1 MSTTTYARQL
11 RAARDEFVVTG
22 RVPERYRAAV
32 RPEIA
37 ASWARSRSGGV
48 SPEEVH
54 LPALPEVDEKSELA
68 MVAGPVLDRLASEI
82 DQLGGAVFLA
92 NSQAQLVRSWI
103 PDEMV
108 RTSLR
113 RILAEPGASCNEA
126 HVGTNGIGT
135 ALADGKTKIIG
146 GPEHWG
152 ELHQD
157 MTCVAA
163 PIVHPVTRRTAG
175 ALNVTLMD
183 QRIHPAL
190 TALVRWGIEEIRQG
204 LLEQTGKAERL
215 LFEQF
220 MARRRSDRPS
230 LLLSPRLC
238 IADPAAAALLPDLD
252 AAELWDQVSSSRQPG
267 GATEL
272 ELADGAVVPVNVT
285 PVEEGLLIEVRR
297 QGRPP
302 RRRSAVRPRACAA
315 FAAAAEAG
323 ADAIAAGLPLL
334 ITGETGVG
342 KLTLARR
349 LTSADADLDPLIVVD
364 CRAHVDEPGR
374 LAEDVRT
381 VGAGARVLLLR
392 HLDGIGYPAAKLLAP
407 VLEMLTSSPR
417 PPQLIATTTR
427 RRNGPDVLQ
436 VVFERFATVTVEV
449 PPLRDRVGDLPT
461 LLSALTAGH
470 DRRAR
475 WSPEAIEV
483 LGRRTW
489 PGNVRELENVVQRT
503 LSNSGG
509 LIRVA
514 DLPLDV
520 RQEAGRRSLTRME
533 RAERDAIMSAL
544 ENSRGNKVIAAEEL
558 GISRS
563 SLYRKIERY
572 GLADAGQV
580 EVRLRS

>member
-1 MSTTTYARQL
+1 MSTTYARQL
-11 RAARDEFVVTG
+11 RSARDEFVVTG
-22 RVPERYRAAV
+22 QVPERYRAAV

-37 ASWARSRSGGV
+37 ASWARSRSSGA
-48 SPEEVH
+48 SPEEAH
-54 LPALPEVDEKSELA
+54 LPALPEIDQESELA
-68 MVAGPVLDRLASEI
+68 VVAGRMLDRLAAEI
-82 DQLGGAVFLA
+82 DDLGGAVFLA

-135 ALADGKTKIIG
+135 ALADGQTKIIG

-163 PIVHPVTRRTAG
+163 PILHPVTRRPAG
-175 ALNVTLMD
+175 VLNVTLMD
-183 QRIHPAL
+183 QQIHPAL
-190 TALVRWGIEEIRQG
+190 TALVRWGVEEIRQG
-204 LLEQTGKAERL
+204 LLERTGRAERV

-220 MARRRSDRPS
+220 MARRRTDRPS

-238 IADPAAAALLPDLD
+238 IADPAAAELLPDLD
-252 AAELWDQVSSSRQPG
+252 AAELWDQMNRSRGPG
-267 GATEL
+267 GVTEL
-272 ELADGAVVPVNVT
+272 ELADGAVVPVSVT
-285 PVEEGLLIEVRR
+285 QVDEGLLIEVRR

-302 RRRSAVRPRACAA
+302 RRRSAVRPGPSAA
-315 FAAAAEAG
+315 YAAAEEAG
-323 ADAIAAGLPLL
+323 ADAVASGLPLL
-334 ITGETGVG
+334 IVGEPGTG

-349 LTSADADLDPLIVVD
+349 LTDGDPDLDPIVTVD
-364 CRAHVDEPGR
+364 CRTVGDQPEQWV
-374 LAEDVRT
+374 EDLRT
-381 VGAGARVLLLR
+381 VGEGARVLVLH
-392 HLDGIGYPAAKLLAP
+392 HLDRFGMRGARLLAP
-407 VLEMLTSSPR
+407 MLEGLAAR
-417 PPQLIATTTR
+417 PSAPQLIATATDRTLHQ
-427 RRNGPDVLQ
+427 DVLDT
-436 VVFERFATVTVEV
+436 VFGRFAVATVEV
-449 PPLRDRVGDLPT
+449 PPLRDRTADLSS
-461 LLSALTAGH
+461 LVSALTSAL

-475 WSPEAIEV
+475 WSAEALEV
-483 LGRRTW
+483 LGRRSW
-489 PGNVRELENVVQRT
+489 PGNVRELENVVART

-509 LIRVA
+509 LIRIA

-533 RAERDAIMSAL
+533 RAERDAIMAAL

-580 EVRLRS
+580 EIRLRS

>member
-1 MSTTTYARQL
+1 MSTTYARQL

-22 RVPERYRAAV
+22 HVPERYRAAV

-37 ASWARSRSGGV
+37 ASWARSRNGGV

-54 LPALPEVDEKSELA
+54 LPALPEVDEKCELA
-68 MVAGPVLDRLASEI
+68 TVARPVLDRLASEL
-82 DQLGGAVFLA
+82 DDLGGAVFLA

-135 ALADGKTKIIG
+135 ALADGQTKIIG

-152 ELHQD
+152 DLHQD

-163 PIVHPVTRRTAG
+163 PILHPVTRRAAG

-183 QRIHPAL
+183 QHIHPAL

-204 LLEQTGKAERL
+204 LLEQTGRAERL

-252 AAELWDQVSSSRQPG
+252 AAELWDQVNRSRQPG

-302 RRRSAVRPRACAA
+302 RRRSAARPRPSAA
-315 FAAAAEAG
+315 FATALEAG

-334 ITGETGVG
+334 VVGEPGVG
-342 KLTLARR
+342 KLSLARR
-349 LTSADADLDPLIVVD
+349 LTSADPDLDPLVVID
-364 CRAHVDEPGR
+364 CRAHPDEPER
-374 LAEDVRT
+374 LVEDVRT
-381 VGAGARVLLLR
+381 TGGGARVLVLR
-392 HLDGIGYPAAKLLAP
+392 HLDKIGFRAAKLLAP
-407 VLEMLTSSPR
+407 ALEVLASNPR
-417 PPQLIATTTR
+417 PPHLIATSTAGR
-427 RRNGPDVLQ
+427 QGDVLT

-449 PPLRDRVGDLPT
+449 PPLRDRVADLPS
-461 LLSALTAGH
+461 LVSALTAGH

-475 WSPEAIEV
+475 WSPEALEV
-483 LGRRTW
+483 LGRRDW

-520 RQEAGRRSLTRME
+520 RQEAGRRSFTRME
-533 RAERDAIMSAL
+533 RAERDAIMVAL

-580 EVRLRS
+580 DVRLRS

>member
-1 MSTTTYARQL
+1 MSTTYARQL
-11 RAARDEFVVTG
+11 RSARDEFVVTG
-22 RVPERYRAAV
+22 QVPERYRAAV

-37 ASWARSRSGGV
+37 ASWARSRSSGA

-54 LPALPEVDEKSELA
+54 LPALPEIDQESELA
-68 MVAGPVLDRLASEI
+68 VVAGRVLDRLAAEI
-82 DQLGGAVFLA
+82 DDLGGAVFLA

-135 ALADGKTKIIG
+135 ALADGQTKIIG

-163 PIVHPVTRRTAG
+163 PILHPVTRRPAG
-175 ALNVTLMD
+175 VLNVTLMD
-183 QRIHPAL
+183 QQIHPAL
-190 TALVRWGIEEIRQG
+190 TALVRWGVEEIRQG
-204 LLEQTGKAERL
+204 LLERTGRAERV

-220 MARRRSDRPS
+220 MARRRTDRPS

-238 IADPAAAALLPDLD
+238 IADPAAAELLPDLD
-252 AAELWDQVSSSRQPG
+252 AAELWDQMNRSRGPG
-267 GATEL
+267 GVTEL
-272 ELADGAVVPVNVT
+272 ELADGAVVPVSVT
-285 PVEEGLLIEVRR
+285 QVDEGLLIEVRR

-302 RRRSAVRPRACAA
+302 RRRSTARPGPSAA
-315 FAAAAEAG
+315 YAAAAEAG
-323 ADAIAAGLPLL
+323 ADAVASGLPLL
-334 ITGETGVG
+334 IVGEPGTG

-349 LTSADADLDPLIVVD
+349 LTDCDPDLDPIVTVD
-364 CRAHVDEPGR
+364 CRTVGDRPEQWV
-374 LAEDVRT
+374 EDLRT
-381 VGAGARVLLLR
+381 VGEGARVLVLH
-392 HLDGIGYPAAKLLAP
+392 HLDRFGMRGARLLAP
-407 VLEMLTSSPR
+407 VLEGLAARPSAPR
-417 PPQLIATTTR
+417 LIATATDR
-427 RRNGPDVLQ
+427 ALQQDVLDT
-436 VVFERFATVTVEV
+436 VFGRFAVATVEV
-449 PPLRDRVGDLPT
+449 PPLRDRAADLSS
-461 LLSALTAGH
+461 LVSALTSAL

-475 WSPEAIEV
+475 WSAEALEV
-483 LGRRTW
+483 LGRRSW
-489 PGNVRELENVVQRT
+489 PGNVRELENVVART

-533 RAERDAIMSAL
+533 RAERDAIMAAL

-580 EVRLRS
+580 EIRLRS

>member
-1 MSTTTYARQL
+1 MSTTYARQL
-11 RAARDEFVVTG
+11 RSARDEFVVTG
-22 RVPERYRAAV
+22 QVPERYRAAV

-37 ASWARSRSGGV
+37 ASWARSRSSGA

-54 LPALPEVDEKSELA
+54 LPALPEIDQQSELA
-68 MVAGPVLDRLASEI
+68 VVAGRVLDRLAAEI
-82 DQLGGAVFLA
+82 DDLGGAVFLA
-92 NSQAQLVRSWI
+92 NAQAQLVRSWI

-135 ALADGKTKIIG
+135 ALADGQTKIIG

-163 PIVHPVTRRTAG
+163 PILHPVTRRPAG
-175 ALNVTLMD
+175 VLNVTLMD

-190 TALVRWGIEEIRQG
+190 TALVRWGVEEIRQG
-204 LLEQTGKAERL
+204 LLEQTGRAERL

-252 AAELWDQVSSSRQPG
+252 AAELWDRVNRSRQPG

-272 ELADGAVVPVNVT
+272 ELADGVVVPVNVT
-285 PVEEGLLIEVRR
+285 QVDEGLLIEVRR

-302 RRRSAVRPRACAA
+302 RRRSAVRPSPTAA
-315 FAAAAEAG
+315 YAAAEEAG
-323 ADAIAAGLPLL
+323 ADAIAGGLPLL
-334 ITGETGVG
+334 IVGEPGSG
-342 KLTLARR
+342 KLTLARK
-349 LTSADADLDPLIVVD
+349 LTSGDPDLDPIVVVD
-364 CRAHVDEPGR
+364 CKTVTEPSER
-374 LAEDVRT
+374 WADHVRT
-381 VGAGARVLLLR
+381 IGEAARVFVLR
-392 HLDGIGYPAAKLLAP
+392 HLDRIDVRTGRLLAQ
-407 VLEMLTSSPR
+407 VLEGLAGRPSPPR
-417 PPQLIATTTR
+417 VIATVTER
-427 RRNGPDVLQ
+427 AHRQDVLD
-436 VVFERFATVTVEV
+436 VVFDRFAIVTVEV
-449 PPLRDRVGDLPT
+449 PPLRDRAADLPA
-461 LLSALTAGH
+461 LVSALTSGL

-475 WSPEAIEV
+475 WSAEALEV
-483 LGRRTW
+483 LGRRGW

-520 RQEAGRRSLTRME
+520 RQEAGRRSFTKME
-533 RAERDAIMSAL
+533 RAERDAIMTAL

-563 SLYRKIERY
+563 SLYRKIDRY

-580 EVRLRS
+580 EMRLRS

>member
-1 MSTTTYARQL
+1 MSTTYARQL
-11 RAARDEFVVTG
+11 RSARDEFVVTG
-22 RVPERYRAAV
+22 QVPERYRAAV

-37 ASWARSRSGGV
+37 ASWARSRSSGA

-54 LPALPEVDEKSELA
+54 LPALPEIDQESELA
-68 MVAGPVLDRLASEI
+68 VVAGRVLDRLAAEI
-82 DQLGGAVFLA
+82 DDLGGAVFLA

-135 ALADGKTKIIG
+135 ALADGQTKIIG

-163 PIVHPVTRRTAG
+163 PILHPVTRRPAG
-175 ALNVTLMD
+175 VLNVTLMD
-183 QRIHPAL
+183 QQIHPAL
-190 TALVRWGIEEIRQG
+190 TALVRWGVEEIRQG
-204 LLEQTGKAERL
+204 LLERTGRAERV

-220 MARRRSDRPS
+220 MARRRTDRPS

-238 IADPAAAALLPDLD
+238 IADPAAAELLPDLD
-252 AAELWDQVSSSRQPG
+252 AAELWDQMNRSRGPG
-267 GATEL
+267 GVTEL
-272 ELADGAVVPVNVT
+272 ELADGAVVPVSVT
-285 PVEEGLLIEVRR
+285 QVDEGLLIEVRR

-302 RRRSAVRPRACAA
+302 RRRSTARPGPSAA
-315 FAAAAEAG
+315 YAAAAEAG
-323 ADAIAAGLPLL
+323 ADAVVSGLPLL
-334 ITGETGVG
+334 IVGEPGTG

-349 LTSADADLDPLIVVD
+349 LTDRDPDLDPIVTVD
-364 CRAHVDEPGR
+364 CRTVGDQPEKWV
-374 LAEDVRT
+374 EDLRT
-381 VGAGARVLLLR
+381 VGEGARVLVLH
-392 HLDGIGYPAAKLLAP
+392 HLDRFGMRGARLLAP
-407 VLEMLTSSPR
+407 VLEGLAARPSPPR
-417 PPQLIATTTR
+417 LIATATDR
-427 RRNGPDVLQ
+427 ARHQDVLDA
-436 VVFERFATVTVEV
+436 VFGRFAVATVEV
-449 PPLRDRVGDLPT
+449 PPLRDRAADLSS
-461 LLSALTAGH
+461 LVSALTSAL

-475 WSPEAIEV
+475 WSAEALEV
-483 LGRRTW
+483 LGRRSW
-489 PGNVRELENVVQRT
+489 PGNVRELENVVART

-533 RAERDAIMSAL
+533 RAERDAIMAAL

-580 EVRLRS
+580 EIRLRS

>member
-1 MSTTTYARQL
+1 MSTTYARQL

-22 RVPERYRAAV
+22 HVPERYRAAV

-48 SPEEVH
+48 SPEEAH
-54 LPALPEVDEKSELA
+54 LPTLPEVDERCKLA
-68 MVAGPVLDRLASEI
+68 TVARPVLDRLASEI
-82 DQLGGAVFLA
+82 DELGGAVFLA
-92 NSQAQLVRSWI
+92 NAQAQLVRSWI

-135 ALADGKTKIIG
+135 ALADGQTKIIG

-163 PIVHPVTRRTAG
+163 PILHPVTRRAAG

-204 LLEQTGKAERL
+204 LLEQTGRAERL

-252 AAELWDQVSSSRQPG
+252 AAELWDQVNRSRSPG

-302 RRRSAVRPRACAA
+302 RRRSAARPRPSAA
-315 FAAAAEAG
+315 FATALEAG
-323 ADAIAAGLPLL
+323 ADALAAGLPLL
-334 ITGETGVG
+334 VVGEPGVG
-342 KLTLARR
+342 KLSLARR
-349 LTSADADLDPLIVVD
+349 LTSADPDLDPLVVID
-364 CRAHVDEPGR
+364 CRAHLDHPER
-374 LAEDVRT
+374 LVEDVRT
-381 VGAGARVLLLR
+381 TGSGARVLVLR
-392 HLDGIGYPAAKLLAP
+392 HLDKIGVHAAKLLAP
-407 VLEMLTSSPR
+407 VLEVFTAGAH
-417 PPQLIATTTR
+417 PPQLIATMTAR
-427 RRNGPDVLQ
+427 GRQGDAAQ

-449 PPLRDRVGDLPT
+449 PPLRDRVADLPS
-461 LLSALTAGH
+461 LVSALTAGH

-475 WSPEAIEV
+475 WSPEALEV
-483 LGRRTW
+483 LGRRNW

-509 LIRVA
+509 LVRVA

-520 RQEAGRRSLTRME
+520 RQEAGRRSFTRME
-533 RAERDAIMSAL
+533 RAERDAIMAAL

>member
-1 MSTTTYARQL
+1 MSTTYARQL

-22 RVPERYRAAV
+22 HVPERYRAAV

-37 ASWARSRSGGV
+37 ASWARSRSSGA
-48 SPEEVH
+48 SPEEAH
-54 LPALPEVDEKSELA
+54 LPALPEIDEHSELA
-68 MVAGPVLDRLASEI
+68 VVAGPVLDRLAAEI
-82 DQLGGAVFLA
+82 DDLGGAVFLA

-113 RILAEPGASCNEA
+113 RILAEPGASCHEA

-135 ALADGKTKIIG
+135 ALADGQTKIIG

-163 PIVHPVTRRTAG
+163 PILHPVNRRVG
-175 ALNVTLMD
+175 GVLNVTLMD

-190 TALVRWGIEEIRQG
+190 TALVRWGVEEIRQG
-204 LLEQTGKAERL
+204 LLERTGRAERL

-238 IADPAAAALLPDLD
+238 IADPAAAELLPDLD
-252 AAELWDQVSSSRQPG
+252 AAELWDRVQRSRQPG

-285 PVEEGLLIEVRR
+285 AVEEGLLIEVRP

-302 RRRSAVRPRACAA
+302 RRRSATRPGPSPA

-323 ADAIAAGLPLL
+323 ADAIACGLPLL
-334 ITGETGVG
+334 IVGEPGTG
-342 KLTLARR
+342 KLALARR
-349 LTSADADLDPLIVVD
+349 LTGNDPDLDPLVVID
-364 CRAHVDEPGR
+364 CRTAADQPDR
-374 LAEDVRT
+374 WAEDLRRL
-381 VGAGARVLLLR
+381 GGGARVLVLR
-392 HLDGIGYPAAKLLAP
+392 HVDRIGARGARVLAP
-407 VLEMLTSSPR
+407 VLEDLADR
-417 PPQLIATTTR
+417 PGHPQLVATATER
-427 RRNGPDVLQ
+427 ARHQDVLDT
-436 VVFERFATVTVEV
+436 VFERFAIVTVEV
-449 PPLRDRVGDLPT
+449 PPLRDRAADLPA
-461 LLSALTAGH
+461 LVASLTAGF

-475 WSPEAIEV
+475 WSAEALEV
-483 LGRRTW
+483 LARRSW

-514 DLPLDV
+514 DLPLDL
-520 RQEAGRRSLTRME
+520 RQEAGRRRFTRME
-533 RAERDAIMSAL
+533 RAERDAIMAAL

-580 EVRLRS
+580 DVRLRS